1 MIGRLGTG
9 ATTFI
14 KGDTGATGA
23 QGATGATGDTGATGP
38 QGATGPKGD
47 TGETGPQGATGAT
60 GAQGATGPQGD
71 PGATGAT
78 GATGPPGDPGPS
90 GTNTYGEL
98 HYKSSTFDITL
109 DSGNGYTSQITT
121 FDAGNLYNDV
131 DISSGNSISIDTAGV
146 YDVTLS
152 ISLST
157 GADST
162 IQLSIRNTSKLDY
175 ITRTFKRDR
184 KGYFS
189 INRFIDLDVA
199 DVLTAYIEETDST
212 TVTVTIDYCHFSVKL
227 MKEST

>member
-14 KGDTGATGA
+14 KGDSGERGETGA
-23 QGATGATGDTGATGP
+23 QGP
-38 QGATGPKGD
+38 Q
-47 TGETGPQGATGAT
+47 
-60 GAQGATGPQGD
+60 
-71 PGATGAT
+71 
-78 GATGPPGDPGPS
+78 GDPGPS

-109 DSGNGYTSQITT
+109 NSGNLYTSQITT

-131 DISSGNSISIDTAGV
+131 NITSGNSISINTAGV

-157 GADST
+157 NANCS
-162 IQLSIRNTSKLDY
+162 IQLSIQNTSKVDY
-175 ITRTFKRDR
+175 ITRSFKTND

-189 INRFIDLDVA
+189 INRFVDLDVD
-199 DVLTAYIEETDST
+199 DVLTAYIEETDGPSG
-212 TVTVTIDYCHFSVKL
+212 VTVTIDYCHFSVKL

>member
-14 KGDTGATGA
+14 KGDRGER
-23 QGATGATGDTGATGP
+23 
-38 QGATGPKGD
+38 
-47 TGETGPQGATGAT
+47 GETGPQG
-60 GAQGATGPQGD
+60 D
-71 PGATGAT
+71 
-78 GATGPPGDPGPS
+78 PGDPGPS

-98 HYKSSTFDITL
+98 HYKTSTFDITL
-109 DSGNGYTSQITT
+109 NSGNDYTSQITT

-152 ISLST
+152 TSLST
-157 GADST
+157 DANRS
-162 IQLSIRNTSKLDY
+162 IELSIQNTSKLDY
-175 ITRTFKRDR
+175 ITRTFKTNE

-189 INRFIDLDVA
+189 INRFINLNVGDVI
-199 DVLTAYIEETDST
+199 TANVEETNSN